1 MRSMGERYAKVVG
14 LIVLALAIAATLL
27 FLLFLAATVQIAVRD
42 GAGEAAG
49 PAFAVLCVGGC
60 AAVCWWRGLWYLAQ
74 VRQGMPLARYRLG
87 SDARA
92 GRGGVAYARRMP
104 RGRPVQAGALPLQRF
119 LSADDNLTG
128 FDIVHN
134 EVHAIDTEGISPV
147 TEQCQRGYIFNRG
160 RVNNV
165 LVFTLFCDTFVFAFE
180 LDALRVEER
189 RVNDTDDGPVD
200 AGRREWGDT
209 RVVLVP
215 RRCYKVPYAAVVSC
229 ERHRGSRLAP
239 ARARARLAGR
249 RPAPGRRLHAVHA
262 GE

>member
-14 LIVLALAIAATLL
+14 IIVLALAIAATLL

-60 AAVCWWRGLWYLAQ
+60 AAVCWWRGLWCLAQ

-92 GRGGVAYARRMP
+92 VVVEPLTPAECPAGGPFKPGLFLYSDSY
-104 RGRPVQAGALPLQRF
+104 RP
-119 LSADDNLTG
+119 DDNLTG

-147 TEQCQRGYIFNRG
+147 TEQCQRGYVFNRG
-160 RVNNV
+160 RAWLGVD
-165 LVFTLFCDTFVFAFE
+165 LHLADGSTLFTQVSDYP
-180 LDALRVEER
+180 LGDA
-189 RVNDTDDGPVD
+189 P
-200 AGRREWGDT
+200 AKRRERFERGCDELE
-209 RVVLVP
+209 RLI
-215 RRCYKVPYAAVVSC
+215 AA
-229 ERHRGSRLAP
+229 GSGK
-239 ARARARLAGR
+239 AGTN
-249 RPAPGRRLHAVHA
+249 
-262 GE
+262 E

>member
-14 LIVLALAIAATLL
+14 IIVLALAIAATLL

-60 AAVCWWRGLWYLAQ
+60 AAVCWWRGLWCLAQ

-92 GRGGVAYARRMP
+92 VVVEPLTPAECPAGGPFKPGLFLYSDSY
-104 RGRPVQAGALPLQRF
+104 RP
-119 LSADDNLTG
+119 DDKLTG

-147 TEQCQRGYIFNRG
+147 TEDRAVPARLRLQSRAREQRARAASLLQGAIRRG
-160 RVNNV
+160 GIVR
-165 LVFTLFCDTFVFAFE
+165 
-180 LDALRVEER
+180 
-189 RVNDTDDGPVD
+189 
-200 AGRREWGDT
+200 
-209 RVVLVP
+209 
-215 RRCYKVPYAAVVSC
+215 AA
-229 ERHRGSRLAP
+229 RGSRLAP

-262 GE
+262 GERLSPGRCAGQAQGALRAGMR